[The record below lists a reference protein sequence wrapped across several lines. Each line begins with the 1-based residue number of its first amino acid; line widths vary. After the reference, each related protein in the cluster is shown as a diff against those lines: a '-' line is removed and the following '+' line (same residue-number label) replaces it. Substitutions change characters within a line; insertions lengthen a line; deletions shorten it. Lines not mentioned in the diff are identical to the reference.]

1 MARELIFQV
10 TKKDLEI
17 DYFSGTGAGGQHRNK
32 HMNCVRIK
40 HIPTGIMTQC
50 QSHRERA
57 ANFREAFQKLAK
69 LVVDDFL
76 AKEKTDDPGRNT
88 EVVRTYHAVDNRVVD
103 HASGEQFEYSKTVG
117 KGDISE
123 LIKARWEAEM
133 TTLLE
138 EIAKEDPCG

>member
-40 HIPTGIMTQC
+40 HIPTGIMTQS
-50 QSHRERA
+50 QTHRERVG
-57 ANFREAFQKLAK
+57 NFREAFHKLAD
-69 LVVDDFL
+69 LVVADFL
-76 AKEKTDDPGRNT
+76 EKEKKDDPGRNT

-103 HASGEQFEYSKTVG
+103 HSSGAQFEYSKTVG

-133 TTLLE
+133 KTLLE
-138 EIAKEDPCG
+138 TIAEENE